1 MKDRL
6 EAADVFARAFRVC
19 ESAMARAAARRL
31 SETVVCKVGGT
42 EIVGRDLVEA
52 RLREVWPFTLV
63 LAKGVWAPAEMID
76 GMVHVRA
83 DFDMLGAAPRNY
95 RLTFWFDQR
104 DNISRVEENF
114 EFPTQANRNDKLP
127 LHVRSA
133 IDSALAQGRP
143 MSVAYVTGG
152 GSPALSLRGS
162 IQVWGDMQL
171 CAWIRNPNGGL
182 ADAARSGAPV
192 SMLYRDSSTRTT
204 MIITARARLIEDDAS
219 RRAIFDRIP
228 EVEQTHDPHRNG
240 AAVMFE
246 IERLVGTHPLGPL
259 LVERGT

>member
-6 EAADVFARAFRVC
+6 AAADVFARALRVC
-19 ESAMARAAARRL
+19 ESATARATARRL
-31 SETVVCKVGGT
+31 CEAVVFKVGGA

-52 RLREVWPFTLV
+52 RLREVWPFTPV
-63 LAKGVWAPAEMID
+63 LAKGVWTPAELID
-76 GMVHVRA
+76 GVVHVRA
-83 DFDMLGAAPRNY
+83 NFDKLGAAPRNY

-104 DNISRVEENF
+104 DNISRVEESF
-114 EFPTQANRNDKLP
+114 EFPTQANRNNKLP

-133 IDSALAQGRP
+133 IDRALADGHP
-143 MSVAYVTGG
+143 MTVAYVTGD

-162 IQVWGDMQL
+162 IQVWDDMQL

-182 ADAARSGAPV
+182 ADAARSGAIV

-204 MIITARARLIEDDAS
+204 MIITARARLVEDEAS

-228 EVEQTHDPHRNG
+228 EVEQTHDPNRTG
-240 AAVMFE
+240 AAVVFD
-246 IERLVGTHPLGPL
+246 IERLIGTHPLGPL
-259 LVERGT
+259 LVERAT